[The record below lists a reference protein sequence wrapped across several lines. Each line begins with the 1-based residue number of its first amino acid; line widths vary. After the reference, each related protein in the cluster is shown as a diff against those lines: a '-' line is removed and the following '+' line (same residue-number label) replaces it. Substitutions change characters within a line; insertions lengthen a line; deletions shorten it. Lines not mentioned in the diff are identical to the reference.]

1 MRVLLLA
8 PPMAEAG
15 GIQRYTTTLLRALKE
30 LLTDENVRCLPM
42 PEAGRDASQHR
53 LSMGSKLEYVCGVFW
68 QALRWRPDLVICAH
82 LALGPVGWL
91 VSRISASPYWIIVY
105 GIEAWASLSLPKQ
118 MALQGAA
125 RVIGISK
132 FTCERVKAIQR
143 VKAQNLALLPCA
155 IDEGL
160 TSVKPAIDGPH
171 KLIGEGRPV
180 VLTVARMA
188 ADEQYKGHDVV
199 LRALTSVL
207 PRIPELV
214 YVMVGEGDDRA
225 RIQALADTLGVGKN
239 VIFTGR
245 VTDAELAALY
255 NRTDVFVLPSRT
267 VLTEREAKGEGFGI
281 VYLEAMAF
289 GKPVIGPDAGAST
302 EVIPHGRCGL
312 LVNPEDSMAV
322 AEALVELLSDPERA
336 RAMGQAGRDWVRTH
350 YSYGSFREG
359 LKVILDGI
367 AHPC

>member
-1 MRVLLLA
+1 
-8 PPMAEAG
+8 MAESG

-30 LLTDENVRCLPM
+30 LLTVENVRCLPM
-42 PEAGRDASQHR
+42 AEAEREAPQHR
-53 LSMGSKLEYVCGVFW
+53 LSTGAKLGFVSRAFW
-68 QALRWRPDLVICAH
+68 QALRWQPDLIICAH

-91 VSRISASPYWIIVY
+91 VSRISASPYWIVVY
-105 GIEAWASLSLPKQ
+105 GIESWASLSLPKK

-143 VKAQNLALLPCA
+143 VRAHRLEVLPCA

-171 KLIGEGRPV
+171 KLIGQGRPV
-180 VLTVARMA
+180 VLTVGRMA
-188 ADEQYKGHDVV
+188 ANERYKGHDVV
-199 LRALTSVL
+199 LNALTIILS
-207 PRIPELV
+207 RIPELV
-214 YVMVGEGDDRA
+214 YVVVGEGDDRA
-225 RIQALADTLGVGKN
+225 RIEVLADTLGVRKN

-245 VTDAELAALY
+245 VTDAELVALY
-255 NRTDVFVLPSRT
+255 NRSDVFVLPSRT
-267 VLTEREAKGEGFGI
+267 VLAEREAKGEGFGI

-289 GKPVIGPDAGAST
+289 GKPVIGPDAGAPA

-312 LVNPEDSMAV
+312 LVNPEDSIAV
-322 AEALVELLSDPERA
+322 AEALVELLTDPERA
-336 RAMGQAGRDWVRTH
+336 RAMGLAGRDWVRTH
-350 YSYGSFREG
+350 YSYGSFGEG

-367 AHPC
+367 AHAC